1 MSKVI
6 EGNEPE
12 TGLVIIQP
20 TAAIEKYEEP
30 EDNANWGEDEAP
42 TPQFIQLKQP
52 TTENCDH
59 IPNGHFFHKASG
71 QVWAEVKLVV
81 LQMHKGRAWK
91 PSSPAFVKGE
101 KVACR
106 AINRTSVL
114 NSGTPITNNSFLT
127 PQAKDCSSCPR
138 NQWEENGVKYDKIT
152 KKGPKPTC
160 QKDFFFLFLDSE
172 TNLPYIYST
181 EGKGVDPS
189 DAVYDAV
196 RARAKVVKA
205 KTGKMP
211 STFDFEISMVSE
223 KDGKYYKP
231 KFTTVRQL
239 KSEDSAKFG
248 PYYEMFV
255 LSRQNAAASVIPEDA
270 TDIVDSEDTGAVDE
284 VTEI

>member
-12 TGLVIIQP
+12 TGLVVIQP
-20 TAAIEKYEEP
+20 TAPIEKYEEP
-30 EDNANWGEDEAP
+30 EDNGNWGDDEAP

-52 TTENCDH
+52 TTENVDH
-59 IPNGHFFHKASG
+59 ITNGHFFHKASG
-71 QVWAEVKLVV
+71 QVWSEIKMVV

-91 PSSPAFVKGE
+91 PSAPVFVKGE

-106 AINRTSVL
+106 SINRTSSG
-114 NSGTPITNNSFLT
+114 SGTPIKNNSFLT
-127 PQAKDCSSCPR
+127 PQADDCTKCSKNS
-138 NQWEENGVKYDKIT
+138 WAGYDKVT
-152 KKGPKPTC
+152 KQGPKPLC

-239 KSEDSAKFG
+239 KPEDSAKFG
-248 PYYEMFV
+248 PYYEQFV
-255 LSRQNAAASVIPEDA
+255 LSRKNAESVIPEETTVEYEAD
-270 TDIVDSEDTGAVDE
+270 DTGVVDE
-284 VTEI
+284 PAVEI